1 MEVGLFTWLESI
13 SPLWWV
19 ALGFGLAAAEM
30 LVFSFY
36 LMWPA
41 LAALIMAGILWIF
54 PGIQGEWQVT
64 IFAVMSIALVFAGR
78 RMFQSSDEPETGLNQ
93 RSKQIVGKHAKVMNF
108 DLGEGRVE
116 IAGLTWP
123 ATWPEGETAEVGQK
137 VTITAA
143 DGMSVSVSNAL

>member
-1 MEVGLFTWLESI
+1 MEFGLFTWLESI

-41 LAALIMAGILWIF
+41 LAALVMALILWIA
-54 PGIQGEWQVT
+54 PGMSGALQVT
-64 IFAVMSIALVFAGR
+64 IFAVLSIVLVFVGR
-78 RMFQSSDEPETGLNQ
+78 RMFQPNALPETTLNQ
-93 RSKQIVGKHAKVMNF
+93 RSQQIIGNHAKVMSF

-123 ATWPEGETAEVGQK
+123 ATWPEGASAEVGQM

-143 DGMSVSVSNAL
+143 DGMSVKVENI